1 MSTTDN
7 PLLRKAIASL
17 AILFIS
23 IPTFLIIWASFSFSE
38 RELFFKILVFFD
50 AILIFIL
57 MSIYIFIFKE
67 FDQWSSKQRK
77 ISYTFALFL
86 GFLIYAFSYP
96 LLPVQ
101 IRYRKEINTCERI
114 IALIEDYR
122 AKNGHYP
129 AENDG
134 TMFGNDA
141 ILFDESSP
149 YRYSNSTNNGI
160 TDHSV
165 SFVHGFDDHCDYD
178 LDQKKWD
185 FRSCESM

>member
-1 MSTTDN
+1 M
-7 PLLRKAIASL
+7 LI
-17 AILFIS
+17 AILMCIIIIS
-23 IPTFLIIWASFSFSE
+23 FKKSSQWRVSKRMITFAAG
-38 RELFFKILVFFD
+38 LFF
-50 AILIFIL
+50 
-57 MSIYIFIFKE
+57 
-67 FDQWSSKQRK
+67 
-77 ISYTFALFL
+77 
-86 GFLIYAFSYP
+86 GFLLYTSSYE

-114 IALIEDYR
+114 IARIEDYH

-129 AENDG
+129 AENDS

-160 TDHSV
+160 TVHSV
-165 SFVHGFDDHCDYD
+165 SFGRGFDDHCDYD
-178 LDQKKWD
+178 LDEKKWD